1 MKQRRK
7 KQKKQP
13 KSFSIINPDAAGIDI
28 GSAEHWVAVP
38 ADRDQHPVRKFKCFT
53 ADLHNMADWLN
64 KCGIKTIAMEST
76 GVYWIPA
83 FQILESRGFEVKL
96 VNAKHVKNV
105 PGRKTDVLDCQWLQR
120 LHCFGLLS
128 GSFRPENS
136 ICVLRSYW
144 RHRDNLIRYAAGHV
158 QHMQKALTEMNIQLH
173 KVISDIAG
181 LTGMRIIR
189 AILEGERDTVKLA
202 NMKHGRIRSST
213 NEIAKS
219 LEGDYRSEHLFAL
232 KQAVELYDF
241 YQKQISACDQQI
253 EDYLIQ
259 FDSKLD
265 LDAHPIPPTKRKHR
279 KPQGNEPHFDLRTHL
294 YRITGVDFTQID
306 GLNALSVQNIISEV
320 GLDPGAFPTVKHF
333 TSWLGLCPNNRITGG
348 HIKSSNTRK
357 VVNRAATAFRIAA
370 QSLSTSLSALGA
382 YYRRMRSRLG
392 APKAVTATA
401 HKLARIFYH
410 LWKTGDQYKD
420 IGIDYYEQKYKERI
434 LKNMKRKAKKLG
446 YIIALA
452 PATNENV
459 S

>member
-1 MKQRRK
+1 
-7 KQKKQP
+7 
-13 KSFSIINPDAAGIDI
+13 
-28 GSAEHWVAVP
+28 
-38 ADRDQHPVRKFKCFT
+38 
-53 ADLHNMADWLN
+53 
-64 KCGIKTIAMEST
+64 
-76 GVYWIPA
+76 
-83 FQILESRGFEVKL
+83 
-96 VNAKHVKNV
+96 
-105 PGRKTDVLDCQWLQR
+105 
-120 LHCFGLLS
+120 
-128 GSFRPENS
+128 
-136 ICVLRSYW
+136 
-144 RHRDNLIRYAAGHV
+144 
-158 QHMQKALTEMNIQLH
+158 MQKALTEMNIQLH

-219 LEGDYRSEHLFAL
+219 LEGDYRTEHLFAL

-265 LDAHPIPPTKRKHR
+265 LDANPIPPTKRKHR

-294 YRITGVDFTQID
+294 YRIAGVDFTQID

-348 HIKSSNTRK
+348 NIKSSNTRK

-370 QSLSTSLSALGA
+370 QALSTSLSALGA

-410 LWKTGDQYKD
+410 LWKTGDQYVD

-446 YIIALA
+446 YVIALE